1 MKPHAF
7 VAMPFGMKRDSQ
19 GKEIDFN
26 RIYAE
31 LVKPALEV
39 MGLEVFRADKE
50 ERAGDIRTD
59 IGIVDLAS
67 WSCSQTG

>member
-1 MKPHAF
+1 MNAF
-7 VAMPFGMKRDSQ
+7 VAMPFGMKKGSQ

-31 LVKPALEV
+31 LIKPALEA